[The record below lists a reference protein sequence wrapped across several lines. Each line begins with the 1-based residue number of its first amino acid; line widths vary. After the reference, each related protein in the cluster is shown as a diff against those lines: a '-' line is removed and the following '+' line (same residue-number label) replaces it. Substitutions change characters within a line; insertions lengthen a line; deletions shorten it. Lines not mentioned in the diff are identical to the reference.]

1 MKTRIIIMMAL
12 ALVLVLTSGCALKG
26 LRLVN
31 GLVELDE
38 GHIITPSVGK
48 VGSLV
53 KNDDGFGIDLLHFE
67 REGLDS
73 EPKHLSLEGG
83 E

>member
-1 MKTRIIIMMAL
+1 MKIRIIIMLAL
-12 ALVLVLTSGCALKG
+12 ALLFTGGCALKG